1 MPVQT
6 RSRSDKNAA
15 VLGSKRPRQVPA
27 FLYGLHRHMAP
38 LPADCRGGR
47 RALLPQGVGSEG
59 RLRRRYR
66 KSVRRRTDS
75 PQGIGGAP
83 SQACSSNSIPLK
95 LRAQRPDFP
104 TGRGADSC
112 VIQPGERPYPS
123 ADRIKTLALSEVFS
137 SLASTTFLSERE
149 RVCIGMGTLPRRD
162 LPQV

>member
-15 VLGSKRPRQVPA
+15 VLGSKEPRQVPA

-75 PQGIGGAP
+75 PQGIA
-83 SQACSSNSIPLK
+83 ARHHK
-95 LRAQRPDFP
+95 RA
-104 TGRGADSC
+104 AL
-112 VIQPGERPYPS
+112 
-123 ADRIKTLALSEVFS
+123 TLS
-137 SLASTTFLSERE
+137 
-149 RVCIGMGTLPRRD
+149 P
-162 LPQV
+162 